1 MVIISIRD
9 SKNGWGT
16 FGSVGLSRVRVRVRV
31 RMREQAARA
40 RSLPGVTKSSR

>member
-1 MVIISIRD
+1 MVIISTRD

-16 FGSVGLSRVRVRVRV
+16 FGSVGLSRVRVRA

-40 RSLPGVTKSSR
+40 RFFPGVTKSSR